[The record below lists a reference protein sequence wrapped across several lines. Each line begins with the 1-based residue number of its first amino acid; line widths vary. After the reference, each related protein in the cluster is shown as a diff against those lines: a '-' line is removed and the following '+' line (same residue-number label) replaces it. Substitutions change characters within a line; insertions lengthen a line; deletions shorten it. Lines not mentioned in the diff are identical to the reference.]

1 MFARIGVMR
10 VLTALSRA
18 YFDTSRKDQ
27 QWGRRRLGRA
37 GRVREWRFTAPGVI
51 WMCGPVDGGRR
62 RADEQTEKKRP
73 RVAMRADAFDALCE
87 S

>member
-18 YFDTSRKDQ
+18 YFELLAKISNGD
-27 QWGRRRLGRA
+27 GGGLA
-37 GRVREWRFTAPGVI
+37 VRDASANAITAPGVI
-51 WMCGPVDGGRR
+51 WMCGPLDVGRR